1 MGDSWLNTCLRWI
14 SNCRCPGWHGEHVL
28 WYTMLPCCMPVVFW
42 CTSLHWSQ
50 DVQLLLTHPFV
61 GLIFLFRDQ
70 ISWDKFKPS
79 PLSNWFNDELVAVI
93 KLLDMMICYNQSRR
107 SVLQLPLARLGMD
120 SAIIMAGTSYLELQI
135 ISIYIHMAVYN
146 MLFRFQNKC
155 CSFSIRTKT
164 TTLIFN
170 G

>member
-1 MGDSWLNTCLRWI
+1 MESTSCDIQCCHAACLLCFDAHPCIAPRMC
-14 SNCRCPGWHGEHVL
+14 NYCWH
-28 WYTMLPCCMPVVFW
+28 T
-42 CTSLHWSQ
+42 
-50 DVQLLLTHPFV
+50 LLCNL

-120 SAIIMAGTSYLELQI
+120 CTIIMADTSYLELHI
-135 ISIYIHMAVYN
+135 ISIYRHIHMVVYN
-146 MLFRFQNKC
+146 IYFLHFKIVSYFKLKLWHLFWNGG
-155 CSFSIRTKT
+155 SICDAIYLLRS
-164 TTLIFN
+164 
-170 G
+170 